1 MSVSNHQTSDR
12 DTDLEVAN
20 AIQIAIMR
28 KEILIL
34 ETRSQDERD
43 NLISHLK
50 DCVEFSASG
59 KFLLFKSIATTK
71 YSLSASTFEESAS
84 TATIIQCLS
93 PSPV

>member
-20 AIQIAIMR
+20 VIQIAIMR
-28 KEILIL
+28 KEFLVL

-59 KFLLFKSIATTK
+59 KFLLFKSIAK
-71 YSLSASTFEESAS
+71 LNFR
-84 TATIIQCLS
+84 
-93 PSPV
+93 